1 MSSTY
6 YNNLWKDAINNLLEN
21 IREEFEPLD
30 ENLNEKG
37 VQWFLTQI
45 KYERNDQEWFKFY
58 SHLYI
63 KYVQCFQVLEDCYD
77 QLVHPQKRKLLKEML
92 ESTMLR
98 VVEIK
103 LNLIKYNTDTNSIR
117 S

>member
-37 VQWFLTQI
+37 VQ
-45 KYERNDQEWFKFY
+45 
-58 SHLYI
+58 
-63 KYVQCFQVLEDCYD
+63 
-77 QLVHPQKRKLLKEML
+77 
-92 ESTMLR
+92 
-98 VVEIK
+98 
-103 LNLIKYNTDTNSIR
+103 
-117 S
+117 